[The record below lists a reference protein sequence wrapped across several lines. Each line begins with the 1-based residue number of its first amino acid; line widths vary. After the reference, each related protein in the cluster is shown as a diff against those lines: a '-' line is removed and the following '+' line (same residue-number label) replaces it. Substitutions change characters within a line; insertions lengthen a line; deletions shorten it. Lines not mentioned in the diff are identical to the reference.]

1 MLHNIKFNNVRM
13 DAQEHAQQLRDASR
27 IIESLN
33 TYIVTSPQQKW
44 FQDKHLKTIRNPI
57 ERMIGEG
64 VSIGGNN

>member
-33 TYIVTSPQQKW
+33 TYIRSYFSST
-44 FQDKHLKTIRNPI
+44 
-57 ERMIGEG
+57 EM
-64 VSIGGNN
+64 VSR